1 MTFNEQLERWECIKE
16 NRRSLRR
23 EEEDE
28 LEAEDAEELM
38 SRSEYLED
46 R

>member
-1 MTFNEQLERWECIKE
+1 MKFNNQLEAYE
-16 NRRSLRR
+16 NLTEYLRSLRQ
-23 EEEDE
+23 EEDDE

-38 SRSEYLED
+38 SEAEYLED